1 MLPGKYIILITK
13 KRMRIVFLLLCVC
26 AFGTFIGSQVMK
38 TSTAVDGV
46 LLQNVEALASAESN
60 LPTYC
65 EFSGD
70 CTCPIGG
77 IKVKY
82 VIERY
87 NVESDEETY

>member
-60 LPTYC
+60 HIL
-65 EFSGD
+65 
-70 CTCPIGG
+70 
-77 IKVKY
+77 
-82 VIERY
+82 
-87 NVESDEETY
+87 